1 MTDRKYSFNT
11 ERCGLSTDPILD
23 TLLSTS
29 VNPMKPLSLQPVYT
43 STSDRKESD
52 HRLMTLNPLF
62 ISKMFPPL
70 ALRSMKELFSLS
82 LRLQSLQRKLRGGP
96 SLSLCTLRGPR
107 LTSLTHPEQKEK
119 EKQEARGTRK
129 GRKRMRV
136 HTLIHALPSFS
147 SSVGENKARR
157 R

>member
-82 LRLQSLQRKLRGGP
+82 LRL
-96 SLSLCTLRGPR
+96 
-107 LTSLTHPEQKEK
+107 
-119 EKQEARGTRK
+119 
-129 GRKRMRV
+129 
-136 HTLIHALPSFS
+136 
-147 SSVGENKARR
+147 
-157 R
+157 